1 MNTLFTKTI
10 NDRSIVKPRRTIILN
25 RIVSIED
32 TETGEIKE
40 VEVQTFNPTDEM
52 LFADGW
58 ELYVLPETSEKTE
71 DEIFNEE
78 KQYIIEEII
87 RYDSSKEVNEFYIQG
102 IPVWLDKATRAG
114 LMLRFNSE
122 LALKKDTTTLW
133 YEGQSFTLP
142 LNTAMQMLYAL
153 EVYASECYDNT
164 QFHLANVEKLETL
177 EELKGYDYRVGYPE
191 KLHF

>member
-10 NDRSIVKPRRTIILN
+10 NDRSIVKARRTIILN
-25 RIVSIED
+25 RIESIED
-32 TETGEIKE
+32 PETGEIKE

-52 LFADGW
+52 LFSDGW
-58 ELYVLPETSEKTE
+58 ELYVLPETPEKTE

-87 RYDSSKEVNEFYIQG
+87 RYDSSKEVNEFYIQEM
-102 IPVWLDKATRAG
+102 PVWLDKATRAG

-142 LNTAMQMLYAL
+142 LNTAMQMLYAIEL
-153 EVYASECYDNT
+153 YASACYDNT
-164 QFHLANVEKLETL
+164 QSHIANVKAMEDLETL
-177 EELKGYDYRVGYPE
+177 KHYDYRAGYPD
-191 KLHF
+191 KLIF

>member
-10 NDRSIVKPRRTIILN
+10 NDRSIVKARRTIILN
-25 RIVSIED
+25 RIESIED
-32 TETGEIKE
+32 IETGEIKE

-58 ELYVLPETSEKTE
+58 ELYVLPETPEKTE

-87 RYDSSKEVNEFYIQG
+87 RYDSSREVNEFYIQG

-164 QFHLANVEKLETL
+164 QLHLANVEKLETL
-177 EELKGYDYRVGYPE
+177 EELKEYDYRGGYPE

>member
-10 NDRSIVKPRRTIILN
+10 NDRAIVKARRTIILN
-25 RIVSIED
+25 RIESIED

-58 ELYVLPETSEKTE
+58 ELYVLPETPEKTE

-102 IPVWLDKATRAG
+102 IPVWLDKATRSG

-164 QFHLANVEKLETL
+164 QLHLANVEKLETL
-177 EELKGYDYRVGYPE
+177 EEIIEYDYYTGYPE
-191 KLHF
+191 KLNF